1 MAEEIL
7 HTSSHIF
14 LLLNVYTAK
23 TLHITQWRKLNLL
36 KYCWLHVAGHLHN
49 AQHSWL
55 ALGNKSIKKKV
66 VMQPQVYKY
75 TQTDVL
81 VTFIEQG
88 FFFTLLVETDIYRAL
103 KRTWL
108 WGEKYEMRGKVILQC
123 FCIRSQ
129 RTQKFLRE
137 HKSC

>member
-1 MAEEIL
+1 
-7 HTSSHIF
+7 
-14 LLLNVYTAK
+14 
-23 TLHITQWRKLNLL
+23 
-36 KYCWLHVAGHLHN
+36 VAGHLHN

-88 FFFTLLVETDIYRAL
+88 FFFYTLGGNRY
-103 KRTWL
+103 
-108 WGEKYEMRGKVILQC
+108 LQ
-123 FCIRSQ
+123 SP
-129 RTQKFLRE
+129 
-137 HKSC
+137 